1 MRAKISSEA
10 RKTEEKMGTKAS
22 KIKQKYLD
30 LARVEALR
38 VKLEEKLPPDSG
50 LHLDVM
56 IALSILSECF
66 KYGFVERVD
75 E

>member
-1 MRAKISSEA
+1 M
-10 RKTEEKMGTKAS
+10 AS
-22 KIKQKYLD
+22 KSIKIKQKYLD

-38 VKLEEKLPPDSG
+38 VKLEDKLPADSG
-50 LHLDVM
+50 LRLDVI

>member
-1 MRAKISSEA
+1 M
-10 RKTEEKMGTKAS
+10 AS
-22 KIKQKYLD
+22 KAIKIQQKYLD

-38 VKLEEKLPPDSG
+38 IKLEEKLPSDSS
-50 LHLDVM
+50 LRLDVL
-56 IALSILSECF
+56 IALSVLKDCF

>member
-1 MRAKISSEA
+1 M
-10 RKTEEKMGTKAS
+10 AS
-22 KIKQKYLD
+22 KPIKIKQKYLD
-30 LARVEALR
+30 LGRIEALQ
-38 VKLEEKLPPDSG
+38 VKLEEKLPADSG
-50 LHLDVM
+50 LHLDVI